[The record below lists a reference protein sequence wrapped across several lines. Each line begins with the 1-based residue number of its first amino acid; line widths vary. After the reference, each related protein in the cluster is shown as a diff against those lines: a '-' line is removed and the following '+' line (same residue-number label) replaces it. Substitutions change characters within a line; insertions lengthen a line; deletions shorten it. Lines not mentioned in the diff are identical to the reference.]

1 MTPKTDAGASPQ
13 ENTIGEEFKEL
24 PVEEQLANIAL
35 QSQRA
40 GNVAGLLDSFLTPWA
55 KDGVLLFQRSG
66 TNEKYQQQF
75 DLKNLESRGVWI

>member
-1 MTPKTDAGASPQ
+1 MHKKGDVTPKTDAGASPQ

-40 GNVAGLLDSFLTPWA
+40 GNVAGLLDSFPPVGERRSTP
-55 KDGVLLFQRSG
+55 LPTIRHQ
-66 TNEKYQQQF
+66 
-75 DLKNLESRGVWI
+75 